1 MGIIIPLLLI
11 SFACLIIWRA
21 GDGFMAASEYIGRNL
36 SEGVRGATIN
46 AIASSMPE
54 VFTSFFF
61 LFVLMDGDG
70 FSGGIGTTA
79 GSAIFNGMV
88 IPAVSVLAVIGAG
101 MTKRVEVSRKVLL
114 RDGIA
119 LILAEFIFLVLI
131 SGNSL
136 DWYHG
141 LILMMVYLVYLAYM
155 LLSMKR
161 NQRKA
166 MLEDNGEKEEEEYE
180 SEYEPSGSFFKG
192 LITFDLERI
201 FIGYSKIGPARAW
214 SLLIFSTV
222 AIASVCYFLV
232 LACEWIGEEE
242 YTIAGL
248 GTFEGL
254 GIPVMFVALILASA
268 ASSFP
273 DTMISIKDARKGQYD
288 DAISNALGSNIFDVC
303 FALGFPLFVFTLLY
317 GPIAMDPEI
326 VKLSTELRFLL
337 LLLTIFAL
345 LIFVVGR
352 YIGKAKATLMLGV
365 YFLFVLYIVGRSADN
380 PVANAVAEFLLS
392 VTHFFGIY

>member
-21 GDGFMAASEYIGRNL
+21 GDGFMTASEYIGRNL

-79 GSAIFNGMV
+79 GSAIFNSMV

-101 MTKRVEVSRKVLL
+101 MTRRVEVSRKVLI
-114 RDGIA
+114 RDGVA

-131 SGNSL
+131 SGYSL

-141 LILMMVYLVYLAYM
+141 LILMLVYLVYLAYM

-166 MLEDNGEKEEEEYE
+166 MLEATDEREEYE

-192 LITFDLERI
+192 IITFDLERV
-201 FIGYSKIGPARAW
+201 FIGYAKIGPGRAW
-214 SLLIFSTV
+214 ALLLFSTV

-303 FALGFPLFVFTLLY
+303 FALGFPLFVFTLMH

-352 YIGKAKATLMLGV
+352 YIGKVKAALMLGI
-365 YFLFVLYIVGRSADN
+365 YFLFVLYIVGRSAEN
-380 PVANAVAEFLLS
+380 PIADAIAEFLLS
-392 VTHFFGIY
+392 VTQFFGIS